1 MISVVALWNQ
11 VQQTAKT
18 GTTGYQ
24 TQDEFN
30 RDLATAQTRICNVLC
45 DNYDISN
52 KVEDALFGLIVSQET
67 VTSSFGIVSTP
78 SDYFRLITM
87 WVNINGVYYLS
98 QKIALNQVP
107 VYITSFV
114 RKPDLSKN
122 RTVYYYLDGAIQM
135 LPLIAIQSKIL
146 YCKVPPTA
154 SIILTPES
162 SWNYDYI
169 VPTAGT
175 DLVWSPLLFN
185 LFQYTMLEML
195 GIECKDQIIYEYSQL
210 GIPKEA
216 YVSSTLT
223 GGQA

>member
-45 DNYDISN
+45 DNYDFNS
-52 KVEDALFGLIVSQET
+52 KVEDALFGLLVSQYDF
-67 VTSSFGIVSTP
+67 TSSSGIVPTP
-78 SDYFRLITM
+78 NDYFRLIAM
-87 WVNINGVYYLS
+87 WVNINGTFQLS
-98 QKIALNQVP
+98 QKVALNQVP

-114 RKPDLSKN
+114 RNPDITKN
-122 RTVYYYLDGAIQM
+122 RTIYYYLDGYIQM
-135 LPLIAIQSKIL
+135 LPMMALQTKLI
-146 YCKVPPTA
+146 YCKQPPVA
-154 SIILTPES
+154 NIVLTPES

-169 VPTAGT
+169 VPSAGA
-175 DLVWSPLLFN
+175 DLIWSPMLFN
-185 LFQYTMLEML
+185 LFVYTMLELL
-195 GIECKDQIIYEYSQL
+195 GIEMKDQIIYEYSQL

-223 GGQA
+223 QGQ